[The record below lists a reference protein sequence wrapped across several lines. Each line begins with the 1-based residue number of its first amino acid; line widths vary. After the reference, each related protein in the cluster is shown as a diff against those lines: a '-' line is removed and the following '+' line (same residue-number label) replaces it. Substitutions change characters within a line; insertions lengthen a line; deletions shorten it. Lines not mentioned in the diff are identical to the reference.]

1 MIAVRCAQE
10 NRTTPA
16 PAGEEPGFALNDRTL
31 QRRINLLRRTDNVT
45 NWFYLGR
52 EYLCGGLVAG
62 VAILFF
68 QNRAAWDLPWLW
80 NIPVEIV
87 AMAMMGVVQHRLVT
101 LGHEGSHYL
110 LFRSKVLNELA
121 SDFCCMMPMW
131 SNTHLYR
138 LQHLAHHQFPNDPE
152 RDPDLRQ
159 VEASGYKIRFPMPVG
174 EFLWKCGLQQLLWLP
189 GLFRYTQSR
198 SLSAAMGNRT
208 GSYSSLP
215 GRSPLLMVIGIGY
228 LAVLAL
234 ALVAIVRWGQVWQL
248 IAMPFVM
255 LAGMTVFHF
264 LVPESWYRRHHLLP
278 VVSPRL
284 MTLIRVGYFTCV
296 FTALAV
302 LSRFTGRPWV
312 LYYILL
318 WLVPIGTSFSLLM
331 LIRQVVQHGNAG
343 RGRFDN
349 TRVYLVGPLVR
360 YAVFPL
366 GGDYHL
372 PHHLFQLVPHY
383 RLAELHELLMEVREY
398 REQACVVEGYFR
410 HRRPPQHPTVV
421 ELIAKDI
428 GRAA

>member
-1 MIAVRCAQE
+1 MNAFGHPNE
-10 NRTTPA
+10 STPLPA
-16 PAGEEPGFALNDRTL
+16 PADDEPEPALNDLAL
-31 QRRINLLRRTDNVT
+31 QRRVNSLRCTDNIT

-52 EYLCGGLVAG
+52 EYLCGGLV
-62 VAILFF
+62 VAAAIVFF
-68 QNRAAWDLPWLW
+68 QTRSAWGLPWLW
-80 NIPVEIV
+80 NIPVELL
-87 AMAMMGVVQHRLVT
+87 ALTMMGIVQHRLVT

-110 LFRSKVLNELA
+110 LFRNKLLNELA

-138 LQHLAHHQFPNDPE
+138 LQHLAHHQYPNDPE

-159 VEASGYKIRFPMPVG
+159 IEASGYKIRFPMPAR

-189 GLFRYTQSR
+189 GLLRYTRSR

-208 GSYSSLP
+208 GSYPSVP
-215 GRSPLLMVIGIGY
+215 GRSWLLVGIGIGY

-234 ALVAIVRWGQVWQL
+234 ALAIVVRWGQAWQL
-248 IAMPFVM
+248 VVVPLLMM
-255 LAGMTVFHF
+255 AGMTAFHG
-264 LVPESWYRRHHLLP
+264 LVPDHWYRRHHLLP

-284 MTLIRVGYFTCV
+284 MTLCRVGYFTVV
-296 FTALAV
+296 FTVLAS

-312 LYYILL
+312 AYYVLL
-318 WLVPIGTSFSLLM
+318 WLLPIGTSFSLLM

-383 RLAELHELLMEVREY
+383 RLAELHELLLKVREY

-421 ELIAKDI
+421 ELIAQRSD
-428 GRAA
+428 RAA